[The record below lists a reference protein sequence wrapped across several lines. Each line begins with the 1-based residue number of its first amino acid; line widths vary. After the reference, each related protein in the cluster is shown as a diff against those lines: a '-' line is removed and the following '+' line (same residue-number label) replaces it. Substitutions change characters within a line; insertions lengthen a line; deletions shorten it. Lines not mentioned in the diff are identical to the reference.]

1 MSTPLSAAGRINVQD
16 LVERLVAHPI
26 YSSIDNETALRLFM
40 RTHVFCVW
48 DFQSLLKSLQI
59 SLTCV
64 TLPWLPTSD
73 REARRLINEIVLDE
87 ESDTNPDGGYFSHF
101 ELYLNAMQACGA
113 DASFIQNFT
122 AKLQQGDSFDTLL
135 DNEQLP
141 DGVKQFV
148 KTTLDIARSGA
159 PHRVAAAFTLGR
171 EDLIPEMFKQFVAQ
185 LSADSPSSW
194 SLFLYYLTRH
204 IETDGERHGPLSHAL
219 LSRLCG
225 NDERL
230 WSEAEETARHSL
242 QARLDLWDAVFAN
255 VTNSSTQPSE
265 SNLN

>member
-1 MSTPLSAAGRINVQD
+1 MSTQLSASGRIHVRD
-16 LVERLVAHPI
+16 LVDRLVAHPI
-26 YSSIDNETALRLFM
+26 YSSINDESALRLFM

-48 DFQSLLKSLQI
+48 DFQSLLKALQM

-64 TLPWLPTSD
+64 TLPWLPTRD

-87 ESDTNPDGGYFSHF
+87 ESDENPDGGYFSHF
-101 ELYLNAMQACGA
+101 ELYLDAMRACGA
-113 DASFIQNFT
+113 DSSFIENLT
-122 AKLQQGDSFDTLL
+122 GKLHRGDSFDDVLN
-135 DNEQLP
+135 NEQLP
-141 DGVKQFV
+141 DGVKRFV
-148 KTTLDIARSGA
+148 GTTLDIARSGA

-185 LSADSPSSW
+185 LSEDSPASW

-225 NDERL
+225 DDAQL
-230 WSEAEETARHSL
+230 WAEAEETARHSL
-242 QARLDLWDAVFAN
+242 EARLDLWDSVLAN
-255 VTNSSTQPSE
+255 INGSSTTT
-265 SNLN
+265 NLN